1 MSNSMMATLT
11 TAISPQGP
19 YVGRF
24 APSPSGALHFGSL
37 VAALG
42 SYLRARSLGGKWLI
56 RIEDI
61 DPPREV
67 KGAADDILR
76 TLEAY
81 GFEWDDT
88 VLYQSARTDAYQAK
102 LDQLLAQDDAYF
114 CQCSRKQIQ
123 AMGGIY
129 DGRCHQLATP
139 HQSGAIRLVNR
150 AQVAEFTDN
159 LMGKVVVD
167 HDFATEDFI
176 IKRSDGLY
184 AYQLAV
190 VLDDAH
196 QGISEVVR
204 GCDLIEA
211 SCRQLSLYQSLGL
224 TAPQWLHLPLACL
237 TPGFK
242 LSKQNHAQA
251 IDKQH
256 PQASL
261 NAALTFL
268 GQSTVEPTSAAQMLA
283 QAVAQFELT
292 AVPKQREIIL
302 TA

>member
-1 MSNSMMATLT
+1 MMATLT

>member
-1 MSNSMMATLT
+1 MMATHSSNTSALH
-11 TAISPQGP
+11 P

-37 VAALG
+37 IAALG

-56 RIEDI
+56 RVEDI

-67 KGAADDILR
+67 PGAADDILR

-88 VLYQSARTDAYQAK
+88 VLYQSARTEAYQAK
-102 LDQLLAQDDAYF
+102 LDELLAEDNAYF

-139 HQSGAIRLVNR
+139 YQSGAIRIVNR
-150 AQVAEFTDN
+150 PQVAEFSDN

-167 HDFATEDFI
+167 HAFAAEDFI

-190 VLDDAH
+190 VLDDAY
-196 QGISEVVR
+196 QGITEVVR
-204 GCDLIEA
+204 GYDLIEA
-211 SCRQLSLYQSLGL
+211 SCRQLSLYQTFGL
-224 TAPQWLHLPLACL
+224 SAPQWLHLPLACL

-261 NAALTFL
+261 NAALSFL
-268 GQSTVEPTSAAQMLA
+268 GQAPVEPTAAPQMLA
-283 QAVAQFELT
+283 QAVAQFQLS
-292 AVPKQREIIL
+292 AIPKQREILI
-302 TA
+302 TP

>member
-1 MSNSMMATLT
+1 MATLT

-67 KGAADDILR
+67 KGAADDILC

-81 GFEWDDT
+81 GFEWDDS

-102 LDQLLAQDDAYF
+102 LDELLAEDNAYF

-150 AQVAEFTDN
+150 AQVAEFSDN

-261 NAALTFL
+261 NAALSFL
-268 GQSTVEPTSAAQMLA
+268 GQSPVEPTNVAQMLA
-283 QAVAQFELT
+283 QAVAQFQLS
-292 AVPKQREIIL
+292 AIPKQREIIL
-302 TA
+302 TT